1 MKKIFILL
9 TAFVTFQS
17 FSQLYVSSNSYVY
30 NKGTVVFVNQGI
42 NLQTDGNVFLR
53 NEGQLLQGTAAIST
67 NQGEGEVSVF
77 QEGTSDNY
85 DYNYWSSPVGNASS
99 SIGNEPFG
107 IAMLNKPVSLTSS
120 TPAVI
125 LPMNN
130 QNGIANP
137 LSISQRWIYKFLS
150 SSTYSQWFQVGSA
163 ATILAGEGFTMKGT
177 SGTDVTDIESDG
189 VLNNPGG
196 NGAQRYDF
204 RGKPNDGNISVSVDT
219 GKFTLTG
226 NPYPSALHV
235 NEFLLDISN
244 AACTGI
250 AYYWEQD
257 KSVNSHAIL
266 AYRGGYGTY
275 SPMGGILP
283 TDFGIY
289 VPAYFNSYNIDG
301 TLNTAGLT
309 TALAIQRKYAP
320 VGQGFMVKGASNGA
334 ILLKNSHREYY
345 KESEL
350 YSQFERSANSST
362 SSSPSDGMNSLSYLR
377 LNTIIDNAN
386 TKQLALAFATQ
397 ATDGVDR
404 GIDALSPV
412 SNDLPDDVYF
422 FLNNDKYVIQ
432 GIRFD
437 ITKRIPI
444 GIKATDNTNFKFY
457 IPETVN
463 FDENQ
468 MVYLYDAQDGMY
480 HDVKNSTFEISLSTG
495 IYNNRFELTF
505 QGNQLENS
513 GNIKNDFVI
522 VQNNTT
528 EMLTV
533 SNPNLLNV
541 RSVTLFD
548 LTGKQIFEKEK
559 LVTQEI
565 YQFSTNGLSEAV
577 YLVELLTADNRKIVQ
592 KIIISTTRN

>member
-1 MKKIFILL
+1 MKKIFFLL

-42 NLQTDGNVFLR
+42 ILQADGNVFLR
-53 NEGQLLQGTAAIST
+53 NEGQLLQGTTATST
-67 NQGEGEVSVF
+67 NQGEGEVSIF

-107 IAMLNKPVSLTSS
+107 ITMLSKPISLTSS
-120 TPAVI
+120 TPAII

-130 QNGIANP
+130 QNGVANP

-150 SSTYSQWFQVGSA
+150 SSTYSQWFQVGSTS
-163 ATILAGEGFTMKGT
+163 TILAGEGFTMKGT
-177 SGTDVTDIESDG
+177 SGTDVADIESNG

-204 RGKPNDGNISVSVDT
+204 RGKPNDGNISVGVDT

-257 KSVNSHAIL
+257 KSVNSHVLL

-275 SPMGGILP
+275 SPMGILP
-283 TDFGIY
+283 IDVGIY

-309 TALAIQRKYAP
+309 TSLDIQRKYAP
-320 VGQGFMVKGASNGA
+320 VGQGFMVRGASNGSV
-334 ILLKNSHREYY
+334 LLKNIHRKYY

-350 YSQFERSANSST
+350 YSQFERSVTT
-362 SSSPSDGMNSLSYLR
+362 SSPIDGMNSLSYIR

-412 SNDLPDDVYF
+412 SNNLPNDVYF
-422 FLNNDKYVIQ
+422 FLDNDKYVIQ
-432 GIRFD
+432 GVSFD
-437 ITKRIPI
+437 IAKRIPI
-444 GIKATDNTNFKFY
+444 GVKAAGNTNFKFY

-468 MVYLYDAQDGMY
+468 MVYLYDSQDGIY
-480 HDVKNSTFEISLSTG
+480 HDIKNSNYEITLSAG

-541 RSVTLFD
+541 RSVILYD
-548 LTGKQIFEKEK
+548 LTGKQIFEKQK
-559 LVTQEI
+559 LATQEI

-577 YLVELLTADNRKIVQ
+577 YLVELIADNRKISQ

>member
-1 MKKIFILL
+1 
-9 TAFVTFQS
+9 
-17 FSQLYVSSNSYVY
+17 
-30 NKGTVVFVNQGI
+30 
-42 NLQTDGNVFLR
+42 
-53 NEGQLLQGTAAIST
+53 
-67 NQGEGEVSVF
+67 
-77 QEGTSDNY
+77 
-85 DYNYWSSPVGNASS
+85 
-99 SIGNEPFG
+99 
-107 IAMLNKPVSLTSS
+107 
-120 TPAVI
+120 
-125 LPMNN
+125 
-130 QNGIANP
+130 
-137 LSISQRWIYKFLS
+137 
-150 SSTYSQWFQVGSA
+150 
-163 ATILAGEGFTMKGT
+163 
-177 SGTDVTDIESDG
+177 
-189 VLNNPGG
+189 
-196 NGAQRYDF
+196 
-204 RGKPNDGNISVSVDT
+204 
-219 GKFTLTG
+219 
-226 NPYPSALHV
+226 
-235 NEFLLDISN
+235 
-244 AACTGI
+244 
-250 AYYWEQD
+250 
-257 KSVNSHAIL
+257 
-266 AYRGGYGTY
+266 
-275 SPMGGILP
+275 
-283 TDFGIY
+283 
-289 VPAYFNSYNIDG
+289 
-301 TLNTAGLT
+301 
-309 TALAIQRKYAP
+309 
-320 VGQGFMVKGASNGA
+320 MVKGASNGA

-577 YLVELLTADNRKIVQ
+577 YLVELLTADNRKIGQ
-592 KIIISTTRN
+592 KIIISTARN

>member
-1 MKKIFILL
+1 MKKIFFLL

-42 NLQTDGNVFLR
+42 ILQADGNVFLR
-53 NEGQLLQGTAAIST
+53 NEGQLLQGTTATST
-67 NQGEGEVSVF
+67 NQGEGEVSIF

-107 IAMLNKPVSLTSS
+107 ITMLSKPISLTSS
-120 TPAVI
+120 TPAII

-130 QNGIANP
+130 QNGVANP

-150 SSTYSQWFQVGSA
+150 SSTYSQWFQVGSTS
-163 ATILAGEGFTMKGT
+163 TILAGEGFTMKGT
-177 SGTDVTDIESDG
+177 SGTDVADIESNG

-204 RGKPNDGNISVSVDT
+204 RGKPNDGNISVGVDT

-257 KSVNSHAIL
+257 KSVNSHVLL

-275 SPMGGILP
+275 SPMGILP

-309 TALAIQRKYAP
+309 TSLDIQRKYAP
-320 VGQGFMVKGASNGA
+320 VGQGFMVRGASNGSV
-334 ILLKNSHREYY
+334 LLKNIHREYY

-350 YSQFERSANSST
+350 YSQFERSVTT
-362 SSSPSDGMNSLSYLR
+362 SSPVDGMNSLSYIR

-412 SNDLPDDVYF
+412 SNNLPNDVYF
-422 FLNNDKYVIQ
+422 FLDNDKYVIQ
-432 GIRFD
+432 GVSFD
-437 ITKRIPI
+437 IAKRIPI
-444 GIKATDNTNFKFY
+444 GVKAAGNTNFKFY

-468 MVYLYDAQDGMY
+468 MVYLYDSQDGIY
-480 HDVKNSTFEISLSTG
+480 HDIKNSNYEITLSAG

-505 QGNQLENS
+505 QGDQLENS

-541 RSVTLFD
+541 RSVTLYD
-548 LTGKQIFEKEK
+548 LTGKQIFEKQK
-559 LVTQEI
+559 LATQEI

-577 YLVELLTADNRKIVQ
+577 YLVELLTADNRKISQ

>member
-1 MKKIFILL
+1 
-9 TAFVTFQS
+9 
-17 FSQLYVSSNSYVY
+17 
-30 NKGTVVFVNQGI
+30 
-42 NLQTDGNVFLR
+42 
-53 NEGQLLQGTAAIST
+53 
-67 NQGEGEVSVF
+67 
-77 QEGTSDNY
+77 
-85 DYNYWSSPVGNASS
+85 
-99 SIGNEPFG
+99 
-107 IAMLNKPVSLTSS
+107 
-120 TPAVI
+120 
-125 LPMNN
+125 
-130 QNGIANP
+130 
-137 LSISQRWIYKFLS
+137 
-150 SSTYSQWFQVGSA
+150 
-163 ATILAGEGFTMKGT
+163 
-177 SGTDVTDIESDG
+177 
-189 VLNNPGG
+189 
-196 NGAQRYDF
+196 
-204 RGKPNDGNISVSVDT
+204 
-219 GKFTLTG
+219 
-226 NPYPSALHV
+226 
-235 NEFLLDISN
+235 
-244 AACTGI
+244 
-250 AYYWEQD
+250 
-257 KSVNSHAIL
+257 
-266 AYRGGYGTY
+266 
-275 SPMGGILP
+275 
-283 TDFGIY
+283 
-289 VPAYFNSYNIDG
+289 
-301 TLNTAGLT
+301 
-309 TALAIQRKYAP
+309 
-320 VGQGFMVKGASNGA
+320 
-334 ILLKNSHREYY
+334 
-345 KESEL
+345 
-350 YSQFERSANSST
+350 
-362 SSSPSDGMNSLSYLR
+362 MNSLSYLR

-422 FLNNDKYVIQ
+422 FLDNDKYVIQ

>member
-1 MKKIFILL
+1 MKKIFFLL

-42 NLQTDGNVFLR
+42 ILQADGNVFLR
-53 NEGQLLQGTAAIST
+53 NEGQLLQGTTATST
-67 NQGEGEVSVF
+67 NQGEGEVSIF

-85 DYNYWSSPVGNASS
+85 DYNYWSSPVGNSSS

-107 IAMLNKPVSLTSS
+107 ITMLSKPISLTSS
-120 TPAVI
+120 TPAII

-130 QNGIANP
+130 QNGVANP

-150 SSTYSQWFQVGSA
+150 SSTYSQWFQVGSTS
-163 ATILAGEGFTMKGT
+163 TILAGEGFTMKGT
-177 SGTDVTDIESDG
+177 SGTDVADIESNG

-204 RGKPNDGNISVSVDT
+204 RGKPNDGNISVGVDT

-257 KSVNSHAIL
+257 KSVNSHVLL

-275 SPMGGILP
+275 SPMGILP

-309 TALAIQRKYAP
+309 TSLDIQRKYAP
-320 VGQGFMVKGASNGA
+320 VGQGFMVRGASNGSV
-334 ILLKNSHREYY
+334 LLKNIHREYY

-350 YSQFERSANSST
+350 YSQFERSVTT
-362 SSSPSDGMNSLSYLR
+362 SSPVDGMNSLSYLR

-412 SNDLPDDVYF
+412 SNNLPNDVYF
-422 FLNNDKYVIQ
+422 FLDNDKYVIQ
-432 GIRFD
+432 GVSFD
-437 ITKRIPI
+437 IAKRIPI
-444 GIKATDNTNFKFY
+444 GVKAAGNTNFKFY

-468 MVYLYDAQDGMY
+468 MVYLYDSQDGIY
-480 HDVKNSTFEISLSTG
+480 HDIKNSNYEITLPAG

-505 QGNQLENS
+505 QGDQLENS

-541 RSVTLFD
+541 RSVTLYD
-548 LTGKQIFEKEK
+548 LTGKQIFEKQK
-559 LVTQEI
+559 LATQEI

-577 YLVELLTADNRKIVQ
+577 YLVELLTADNRKISQ

>member
-1 MKKIFILL
+1 MKKIFFLL

-42 NLQTDGNVFLR
+42 ILQADGNVFLR
-53 NEGQLLQGTAAIST
+53 NEGQLLQGTTATST
-67 NQGEGEVSVF
+67 NQGEGEVSIF

-107 IAMLNKPVSLTSS
+107 ITMLSKPISLTSS
-120 TPAVI
+120 TPAII

-130 QNGIANP
+130 QNGVANP

-150 SSTYSQWFQVGSA
+150 SSTYSQWFQVGSTS
-163 ATILAGEGFTMKGT
+163 TILAGEGFTMKGT
-177 SGTDVTDIESDG
+177 SGTDVADIESNG

-204 RGKPNDGNISVSVDT
+204 RGKPNDGNISVGVDT

-244 AACTGI
+244 TACTGI

-257 KSVNSHAIL
+257 KSVNSHVLL

-275 SPMGGILP
+275 SPMGILP
-283 TDFGIY
+283 IDVGIY

-309 TALAIQRKYAP
+309 TSLDIQRKYAP
-320 VGQGFMVKGASNGA
+320 VGQGFMVRGASNGSV
-334 ILLKNSHREYY
+334 LLKNIHREYY

-350 YSQFERSANSST
+350 YSQFERSVTT
-362 SSSPSDGMNSLSYLR
+362 SSPVDGMNSLSYIR

-412 SNDLPDDVYF
+412 SNNLPNDVYF
-422 FLNNDKYVIQ
+422 FLDNDKYVIQ
-432 GIRFD
+432 GVSFD
-437 ITKRIPI
+437 IAKRIPI
-444 GIKATDNTNFKFY
+444 GVKAAGNTNFKFY

-468 MVYLYDAQDGMY
+468 MVYLYDSQDGIY
-480 HDVKNSTFEISLSTG
+480 HDIKNSNYEITLSAG

-513 GNIKNDFVI
+513 GNIKNNFVI

-541 RSVTLFD
+541 RTVILYD
-548 LTGKQIFEKEK
+548 LTGKQIFEKQK
-559 LVTQEI
+559 LATQEI

-577 YLVELLTADNRKIVQ
+577 YLVELLTADNRKISQ

>member
-1 MKKIFILL
+1 MKKIFFLL

-42 NLQTDGNVFLR
+42 ILQADGNVFLR
-53 NEGQLLQGTAAIST
+53 NEGQLLQGTTATST
-67 NQGEGEVSVF
+67 NQGEGEVSIF

-107 IAMLNKPVSLTSS
+107 ITMLSKPISLTSS
-120 TPAVI
+120 TPAII

-130 QNGIANP
+130 QNGVANP

-150 SSTYSQWFQVGSA
+150 SSTYSQWFQVGSTS
-163 ATILAGEGFTMKGT
+163 TILAGEGFTMKGT
-177 SGTDVTDIESDG
+177 SGTDVADIESNG

-204 RGKPNDGNISVSVDT
+204 RGKPNDGNISVGVDT

-244 AACTGI
+244 TACTGI

-257 KSVNSHAIL
+257 KSVNSHVLL

-275 SPMGGILP
+275 SPMGILP
-283 TDFGIY
+283 IDVGIY

-309 TALAIQRKYAP
+309 TSLDIQRKYAP
-320 VGQGFMVKGASNGA
+320 VGQGFMVRGASNGSV
-334 ILLKNSHREYY
+334 LLKNIHREYY

-350 YSQFERSANSST
+350 YSQFERSVTT
-362 SSSPSDGMNSLSYLR
+362 SSPVDGMNSLSYIR

-412 SNDLPDDVYF
+412 SNNLPNDVYF
-422 FLNNDKYVIQ
+422 FLDNDKYVIQ
-432 GIRFD
+432 GVSFD
-437 ITKRIPI
+437 IAKRIPI
-444 GIKATDNTNFKFY
+444 GVKAAGNTNFKFY

-468 MVYLYDAQDGMY
+468 MVYLYDSQDGIY
-480 HDVKNSTFEISLSTG
+480 HDIKNSNYEITLSAG

-513 GNIKNDFVI
+513 GNIKNNFVI

-541 RSVTLFD
+541 RSVILYD
-548 LTGKQIFEKEK
+548 LTGKQIFEKQK
-559 LVTQEI
+559 LATQEI

-577 YLVELLTADNRKIVQ
+577 YLVELIADNRKISQ

>member
-1 MKKIFILL
+1 MKKIFFLL

-42 NLQTDGNVFLR
+42 ILQADGNVFLR
-53 NEGQLLQGTAAIST
+53 NEGQLLQGTTATST
-67 NQGEGEVSVF
+67 NQGEGEVSIF

-107 IAMLNKPVSLTSS
+107 ITMLSKPISLTSS
-120 TPAVI
+120 TPAII

-130 QNGIANP
+130 QNGVANP

-150 SSTYSQWFQVGSA
+150 SSTYSQWFQVGSTS
-163 ATILAGEGFTMKGT
+163 TILAGEGFTMKGT
-177 SGTDVTDIESDG
+177 SGSDVADIESNG

-204 RGKPNDGNISVSVDT
+204 RGKPNDGNISVGVDT

-244 AACTGI
+244 TACTGI

-257 KSVNSHAIL
+257 KSVNSHVLL

-275 SPMGGILP
+275 SPMGILP
-283 TDFGIY
+283 IDVGIY

-309 TALAIQRKYAP
+309 TSLDIQRKYAP
-320 VGQGFMVKGASNGA
+320 VGQGFMVRGASNGSV
-334 ILLKNSHREYY
+334 LLKNIHREYY

-350 YSQFERSANSST
+350 YSQFERSVTT
-362 SSSPSDGMNSLSYLR
+362 SSPVDGMNSLSYIR

-412 SNDLPDDVYF
+412 SNNLPNDVYF
-422 FLNNDKYVIQ
+422 FLDNDKYVIQ
-432 GIRFD
+432 GVSFD
-437 ITKRIPI
+437 IAKRIPI
-444 GIKATDNTNFKFY
+444 GVKAAGNTNFKFY

-468 MVYLYDAQDGMY
+468 MVYLYDSQDGIY
-480 HDVKNSTFEISLSTG
+480 HDIKNSNYEITLSAG

-513 GNIKNDFVI
+513 GNIKNNFVI

-541 RSVTLFD
+541 RSVILYD
-548 LTGKQIFEKEK
+548 LTGKQIFEKQK
-559 LVTQEI
+559 LATQEI

-577 YLVELLTADNRKIVQ
+577 YLVELIADNRKISQ

>member
-1 MKKIFILL
+1 MKKIFFLL

-42 NLQTDGNVFLR
+42 ILQADGNVFLR
-53 NEGQLLQGTAAIST
+53 NEGQLLQGTTATST
-67 NQGEGEVSVF
+67 NQGEGEVSIF

-107 IAMLNKPVSLTSS
+107 ITMLSKPISLTSS
-120 TPAVI
+120 TPAII

-130 QNGIANP
+130 QNGVANP

-150 SSTYSQWFQVGSA
+150 SSTYSQWFQVGSTS
-163 ATILAGEGFTMKGT
+163 TILAGEGFTMKGT
-177 SGTDVTDIESDG
+177 SGTDVADIESNG

-204 RGKPNDGNISVSVDT
+204 RGKPNDGNISVGVDT

-244 AACTGI
+244 TACTGI

-257 KSVNSHAIL
+257 KSVNSHVLL

-275 SPMGGILP
+275 SPMGILP

-309 TALAIQRKYAP
+309 TSLDIQRKYAP
-320 VGQGFMVKGASNGA
+320 VGQGFMVRGASNGSV
-334 ILLKNSHREYY
+334 LLKNIHREYY

-350 YSQFERSANSST
+350 YSQFERSVTT
-362 SSSPSDGMNSLSYLR
+362 SSPIDGMNSLSYIR

-412 SNDLPDDVYF
+412 SNNLPNDVYF
-422 FLNNDKYVIQ
+422 FLDNDKYVIQ
-432 GIRFD
+432 GVSFD
-437 ITKRIPI
+437 IAKRIPI
-444 GIKATDNTNFKFY
+444 GVKAAGNTNFKFY

-468 MVYLYDAQDGMY
+468 MVYLYDSQDGIY
-480 HDVKNSTFEISLSTG
+480 HDIKNSNYEITLSAG

-541 RSVTLFD
+541 RSVTLYD
-548 LTGKQIFEKEK
+548 LTGKQIFEKQK
-559 LVTQEI
+559 LATQEI

-577 YLVELLTADNRKIVQ
+577 YLVELIADNRKISQ